1 MRRLILLAFAGL
13 MLVSCS
19 AVYVKAPQGKNV
31 TLLANEPTTIKM
43 EFRQVSWFWGLI
55 PLANQPFN
63 TTNWI
68 KQTNLGQLR
77 VKTYYKWY
85 EFLWN
90 IPGFFVLGL
99 HTNTVLLEGNPPPVE
114 QP

>member
-31 TLLANEPTTIKM
+31 TLLANEPAIVKM

-63 TTNWI
+63 TATWC
-68 KQTNLGQLR
+68 KSVNLGQLR

-90 IPGFFVLGL
+90 IPGFFLLGL
-99 HTNTVLLEGNPPPVE
+99 HSNTVLVEGNPAPPE
-114 QP
+114 K